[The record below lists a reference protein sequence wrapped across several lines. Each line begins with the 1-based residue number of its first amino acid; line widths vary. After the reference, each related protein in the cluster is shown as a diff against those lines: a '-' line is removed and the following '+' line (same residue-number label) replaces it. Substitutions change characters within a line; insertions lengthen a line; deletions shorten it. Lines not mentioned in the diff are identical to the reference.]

1 MEKKYVVRA
10 ILPVNIE
17 VYANN
22 EDQAEDT
29 AKSIL
34 AYEFGE
40 YNGRYDPSITVLE
53 ENAEIMHT
61 FRIVNSFTD
70 IENDIGDVSIRDF
83 I

>member
-1 MEKKYVVRA
+1 MERKYVVRA
-10 ILPVNIE
+10 VLPVNIE

-34 AYEFGE
+34 AYEFGG

-53 ENAEIMHT
+53 ENAEIMQA

-83 I
+83 V

>member
-22 EDQAEDT
+22 EDQAENT

-34 AYEFGE
+34 AYEFGG
-40 YNGRYDPSITVLE
+40 YNGRYDPSVTVLE
-53 ENAEIMHT
+53 ENAEITHT
-61 FRIVNSFTD
+61 FRTVNSFTD

-83 I
+83 V